1 MRVTYP
7 RRFRRQKAAIF
18 RLPLTQ
24 SHVELEHSLG
34 YGTCIEANFAR
45 VREPLLPT
53 IHQQAVSDFEPD
65 PLRKRL
71 ITMFQKCTLDVTIET
86 QVGSFFVVR
95 SRSLPALLDY
105 LLGHR
110 CRLFTVLAPDVVKRA
125 VSVHMTEQL
134 TRLICGDETVCR
146 PLPCEID
153 TAARWRWRI
162 VYNSWMNK
170 KAMAESGKAT
180 CAIKQER
187 PQLVWRSVH
196 PPH

>member
-1 MRVTYP
+1 MLSWSILLAMEHVLKRILRASGSHFSRPFISRPLVILNLILFAKGSSP
-7 RRFRRQKAAIF
+7 CSKNALWM
-18 RLPLTQ
+18 LPC
-24 SHVELEHSLG
+24 H
-34 YGTCIEANFAR
+34 
-45 VREPLLPT
+45 
-53 IHQQAVSDFEPD
+53 
-65 PLRKRL
+65 
-71 ITMFQKCTLDVTIET
+71 TIET
-86 QVGSFFVVR
+86 QVGSFFVR